1 MKNNIYITLIALFIY
16 SFQVNAQDNYNPED
30 FANTYFETWNKTQS
44 PTATITDLENFL
56 ALLTDD
62 VALIHPPYD
71 MSDTREPNGKE
82 VIRKGMPRWL
92 GANTSYLAKLIEVTY
107 GNDVVVLKYQAVMT
121 YLDEKTGKEKE
132 IVRNNLEVL
141 ELDQGK
147 VAIIR
152 KYGKY

>member
-1 MKNNIYITLIALFIY
+1 MKTLIYMSILTSLAFT
-16 SFQVNAQDNYNPED
+16 QVHAQDTLSPET

-44 PTATITDLENFL
+44 PTATIKDLENFL

-71 MSDTREPNGKE
+71 MTDTREPNGKAI
-82 VIRKGMPRWL
+82 IRKGMTRWL
-92 GANTSYLAKLIEVTY
+92 GANTSYTAKLIEITY
-107 GNDVVVLKYQAVMT
+107 GYEAIVIKYQAEMT
-121 YLDEKTGKEKE
+121 YKDETTGEEKR